1 MKIKSVLAT
10 GLVLSAVFGAV
21 PAVHAQVTE
30 VQVTA
35 VAETNSIIG
44 DADDPA
50 IWVHPTDPTQSM
62 VIGTDKFNGLHFFDL
77 QGNEV
82 AYFNDGSVNNVDLRE
97 FTLAG
102 RTVWLVSATERDNE
116 NIVFY
121 VIEADGTVD
130 RASPHAFPAMPD
142 TTEPIRKIYGHGMA
156 RDPQTGR
163 VWVLTNYKTGH
174 IVQYEVLDNNG
185 EIALEFNRIIKV
197 GTQPEGIVSDDVMGH
212 IYVGEE
218 DVGIWRFPL
227 LPQDGDAATKIAEIP
242 SDCFPVDD
250 IEGLAIYDG
259 AAARYL
265 IASSQGIHR
274 AAVFPLDG
282 ENVLPCLGLVEIA
295 ASATID
301 GVSETDGLDVVATP
315 LGPDYPEGM
324 LVMMDDQNEDLQ
336 TNFKYISFAD
346 IKTAL
351 GLK

>member
-1 MKIKSVLAT
+1 MTKSVLAT
-10 GLVLSAVFGAV
+10 SLVCAALFAAS
-21 PAVHAQVTE
+21 PAVYAQVPQ

-35 VAETNSIIG
+35 VMETNSIVG

-50 IWVHPTDPTQSM
+50 IWVHPTDPMRSM
-62 VIGTDKFNGLHFFDL
+62 VIGTDKYNGLHFFDM
-77 QGNEV
+77 QGQEV
-82 AYFNDGSVNNVDLRE
+82 AYFNDGAVNNVDLRE

-116 NIVFY
+116 DIVFY
-121 VIEADGTVD
+121 VIEADGSVD

-142 TTEPIRKIYGHGMA
+142 TTERVRNIYGHGMA

-185 EIALEFNRIIKV
+185 ELALEFTRMIKV

-227 LPQDGDAATKIAEIP
+227 LPENGDTATQIAQIP

-250 IEGLAIYDG
+250 IEGLAVYDG
-259 AAARYL
+259 AEARYL

-274 AAVFPLDG
+274 AAIIPLDG
-282 ENVLPCLGLVEIA
+282 EQVLPCLGLVEIA

-301 GVSETDGLDVVATP
+301 GVSETDGLDVVAVP
-315 LGPDYPEGM
+315 MGPDYPQGM

-336 TNFKYISFAD
+336 TNFKFISFAD
-346 IKTAL
+346 VKAAL